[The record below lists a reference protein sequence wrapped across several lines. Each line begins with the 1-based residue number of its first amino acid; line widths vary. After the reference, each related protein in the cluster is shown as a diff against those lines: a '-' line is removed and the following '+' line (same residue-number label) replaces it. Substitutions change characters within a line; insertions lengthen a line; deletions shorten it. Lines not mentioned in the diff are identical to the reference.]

1 VTTGIVILA
10 MVAAFLALRLYSV
23 LGKRTG
29 HEQPFVAPLEARPI
43 VPEAIE
49 DGQRA
54 APAPENENVFEPDAA
69 DGVRAIVAGESGFDV
84 ARFLEGSKA
93 AYRMILEAFWRGDSD
108 ALQELTGDD
117 VRESFEAAI
126 AERAEQGHVLD
137 NRLVN
142 VNKAV
147 IAAASLEGKLA
158 SITVR
163 FDADIAAVTRD
174 ADGKVIAGSL
184 TDAVPTH
191 DAWTFT
197 RTLRSSDPNWL
208 LTDTD
213 EAA

>member
-1 VTTGIVILA
+1 MTTGIVILA

-29 HEQPFVAPLEARPI
+29 HEQTFVAPVDPQPTPVGFIEEA
-43 VPEAIE
+43 
-49 DGQRA
+49 QRSKTVA
-54 APAPENENVFEPDAA
+54 ENENVFEPEAA
-69 DGVRAIVAGESGFDV
+69 SGVRAIIAAEGNFDV
-84 ARFLEGSKA
+84 AQFIEGSKS
-93 AYRMILEAFWRGDSD
+93 AYRMILEAFWRGDVAELQ
-108 ALQELTGDD
+108 ALVGDE
-117 VRESFEAAI
+117 VRESFETAI
-126 AERAEQGHVLD
+126 AERASQGHVLD

-142 VNKAV
+142 VTNAR
-147 IAAASLEGKLA
+147 ISAASLEGKTA

-174 ADGKVIAGSL
+174 ADGSVIAGSL

-197 RTLRSSDPNWL
+197 RTVRAPDPNWL

>member
-29 HEQPFVAPLEARPI
+29 HEQTFVAPVDPQPAPTGVIEEA
-43 VPEAIE
+43 
-49 DGQRA
+49 QRA
-54 APAPENENVFEPDAA
+54 KPALESENVFDPEAST
-69 DGVRAIVAGESGFDV
+69 GIRAIVAAENDFDV
-84 ARFLEGSKA
+84 SRFIDGSKS
-93 AYRMILEAFWRGDSD
+93 AYRMILEAFWRGDVAELQ
-108 ALQELTGDD
+108 ALVGDD
-117 VRESFEAAI
+117 VRESFETAI

-137 NRLVN
+137 NRLIN
-142 VNKAV
+142 VNSARIV
-147 IAAASLEGKLA
+147 AASLEGKTA
-158 SITVR
+158 SITVL

-174 ADGKVIAGSL
+174 AEGVVIAGSL

-197 RTLRSSDPNWL
+197 RTVRATDPNWL

>member
-29 HEQPFVAPLEARPI
+29 HEQTFVAPLDPVPMPASIPGEAP
-43 VPEAIE
+43 
-49 DGQRA
+49 RA
-54 APAPENENVFEPDAA
+54 VAPPDNDMVFEPAAGAGIRAIIAA
-69 DGVRAIVAGESGFDV
+69 DSAFDV
-84 ARFLEGSKA
+84 GRFVEGSQA
-93 AYRMILEAFWRGDSD
+93 AYRMILEAFWRGDEEQLA
-108 ALQELTGDD
+108 ALTDDD
-117 VRESFEAAI
+117 VRDSFATAI
-126 AERAEQGHVLD
+126 AERKAAGHVLD
-137 NRLVN
+137 NRLVTIE
-142 VNKAV
+142 KA
-147 IAAASLEGKLA
+147 IISAASLDSKTA

-174 ADGKVIAGSL
+174 ADGNVIAGSL

-197 RTLRSSDPNWL
+197 RTVRADDPNWL

>member
-29 HEQPFVAPLEARPI
+29 HEQTFVAPVDPKPVAVGVIEEA
-43 VPEAIE
+43 
-49 DGQRA
+49 QRIKA
-54 APAPENENVFEPDAA
+54 TPENENVFEPEAA
-69 DGVRAIVAGESGFDV
+69 AGVRAIVSAESDFDV
-84 ARFLEGSKA
+84 GRFIEGSKA
-93 AYRMILEAFWRGDSD
+93 AYRMILEAFWRGDVE
-108 ALQELTGDD
+108 ALRELVGDD

-126 AERAEQGHVLD
+126 AERAAQGHVLD

-142 VNKAV
+142 VNNAR
-147 IAAASLEGKLA
+147 ISAASLEGKTA

-174 ADGKVIAGSL
+174 ADNVVIAGSL
-184 TDAVPTH
+184 TDAVTTH

-197 RTLRSSDPNWL
+197 RTLRAADPNWL

-213 EAA
+213 EAE